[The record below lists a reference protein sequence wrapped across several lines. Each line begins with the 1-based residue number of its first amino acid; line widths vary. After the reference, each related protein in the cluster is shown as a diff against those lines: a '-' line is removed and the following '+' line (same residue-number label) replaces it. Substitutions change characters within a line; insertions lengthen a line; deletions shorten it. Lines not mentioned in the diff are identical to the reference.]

1 MDDSVAAKIDTF
13 FQAHSTHTYAKCQV
27 LILAGEESKYVYQL
41 VEGRVKE
48 YDITARGDE
57 IVLNVFKP
65 EAFFPMSL
73 AINGGTSQYIYEAET
88 DIKVRRVA
96 ADSVIAFIK
105 ANPDV
110 MYDLLSRLYR
120 GIDGLLGRM
129 VHRMA
134 DTANGR
140 LAYEIVIE
148 ARRFGVEVA
157 DGSYLLDINEKALA
171 ARAGLTRETVSREIH
186 KLKEADELE
195 VQSKGILVK
204 DIEAVER
211 RVG

>member
-1 MDDSVAAKIDTF
+1 MDDSVAAKIDAF

-27 LILAGEESKYVYQL
+27 LILAGEESKYIYQL
-41 VEGRVKE
+41 VEGRVRE

-96 ADSVIAFIK
+96 AGSVVEFIK

-148 ARRFGVEVA
+148 ARRFGAEVA
-157 DGSYLLDINEKALA
+157 DGSYLLDINEKVLA

-186 KLKEADELE
+186 KLKEAGELE